1 MRDLFRSLFHRSISG
16 EDQIRQINRRR
27 YELANASDEDLNQLS
42 RRSGDLL
49 ETIAVTAVVAARVLG
64 LVMFDVQIQGALAL
78 ANGKIAEMQTGEGK
92 TLAAV
97 PAVVWYARQKQGV
110 HVMTA
115 NDYLARRDAAW
126 MGGIYGFLCFSVGF
140 VQQGMSARERRAAY
154 ACDIT
159 YATANEIGFDFLRDR
174 LVLEVSE
181 QVHRPFAVAV
191 IDEADSILID
201 EARVPLVIAG
211 GPGEDDGWAHAA
223 DRVVRGF
230 RREVHYTV
238 DVGAHNAAL
247 TDLGILAVENAFG
260 IGNLYDGENQPLL
273 AAIHDALHAH

>member
-1 MRDLFRSLFHRSISG
+1 MRRFLESILAPSRGDRAEIRRINEMRSRFGNLPDD
-16 EDQIRQINRRR
+16 ELRQAALEAE
-27 YELANASDEDLNQLS
+27 ELPRWLAA
-42 RRSGDLL
+42 
-49 ETIAVTAVVAARVLG
+49 TAVIAARVLG
-64 LVMFDVQIQGALAL
+64 QEMFDVQLHGALAL
-78 ANGKIAEMQTGEGK
+78 ARGSIAEMKTGEGK
-92 TLAAV
+92 TLASA
-97 PAVVWYARQKQGV
+97 PAVAWYARQRQGV

-115 NDYLARRDAAW
+115 NDFLARRDAAW
-126 MGGIYGFLCFSVGF
+126 MGGIYRFLGFSVGF
-140 VQQGMSARERRAAY
+140 VQQGMSASERRAAY

-159 YATANEIGFDFLRDR
+159 YATADEIGFDFLRDR

-230 RREVHYTV
+230 RRAVHYTV

-247 TDLGILAVENAFG
+247 T
-260 IGNLYDGENQPLL
+260 
-273 AAIHDALHAH
+273 